1 MCFCVSLVG
10 HVIKNN
16 RFLANFHNN
25 NLKKLSLGRP
35 EILRINLVLY
45 LKIEIK
51 TYEFMPRISVEAL
64 SDHNDISCNL
74 QKSLMV

>member
-1 MCFCVSLVG
+1 MTGSGKKTTFSGLNIFNFCICFCVSLVG

-16 RFLANFHNN
+16 RFLANFHNS

-45 LKIEIK
+45 LKLK
-51 TYEFMPRISVEAL
+51 LNQR
-64 SDHNDISCNL
+64 
-74 QKSLMV
+74 K